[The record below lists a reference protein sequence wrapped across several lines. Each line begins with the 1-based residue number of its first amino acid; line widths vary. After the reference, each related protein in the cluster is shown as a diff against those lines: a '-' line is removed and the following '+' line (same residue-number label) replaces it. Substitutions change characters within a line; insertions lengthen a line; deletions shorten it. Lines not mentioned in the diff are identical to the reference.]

1 MQNLKRF
8 FLLYIIGGLTAVSL
22 FWAFYSQRMFK
33 ALEHD
38 IELRAHLYGGY
49 LKYITQNE
57 SPQFLENL
65 IFEKVI
71 EEINF
76 PVVVTDAKGNLLFY
90 RNISPKDTAKEKIQK
105 IIKRLDKERN
115 PVELFIR
122 VNKDTVLQYVHFGMP
137 ESYRMLKFF
146 PIVQFVFIGIFIIF
160 GFLLLFLFIKGEQDR
175 LWTMFAK
182 ETAHQLGTPLSSI
195 SGWMEVAKEK
205 LDEDIIKEMSKDVER
220 MREIVDRF
228 SRIGKVTKK
237 EEIKIDEVLKDT
249 VEFIKKRAPSNIE
262 FIKNIQPS
270 PKIVGDRVL
279 LSWVFE
285 NIIKNSIDA
294 IGKEKGR
301 IEINGIRKE
310 RNYTIFIKDTG
321 RGIEK
326 RIISRLFSSGFST
339 KPYGWGMGL
348 SLAKRV
354 IEKYHKGKIKFTEVS
369 KGKTTILI
377 LIPLK

>member
-1 MQNLKRF
+1 
-8 FLLYIIGGLTAVSL
+8 
-22 FWAFYSQRMFK
+22 
-33 ALEHD
+33 
-38 IELRAHLYGGY
+38 
-49 LKYITQNE
+49 
-57 SPQFLENL
+57 
-65 IFEKVI
+65 
-71 EEINF
+71 
-76 PVVVTDAKGNLLFY
+76 
-90 RNISPKDTAKEKIQK
+90 
-105 IIKRLDKERN
+105 
-115 PVELFIR
+115 
-122 VNKDTVLQYVHFGMP
+122 
-137 ESYRMLKFF
+137 
-146 PIVQFVFIGIFIIF
+146 
-160 GFLLLFLFIKGEQDR
+160 
-175 LWTMFAK
+175 
-182 ETAHQLGTPLSSI
+182 
-195 SGWMEVAKEK
+195 MEVAKEK

-326 RIISRLFSSGFST
+326 KIISRLFSSGFST